1 MDEKKSYR
9 GWGKVKLKKK
19 VESITKHKTK
29 PSKVLFAEMAVGD
42 ADDDDDEEKN
52 STTFERH
59 IKGTWGK
66 TLPTVSDRCGVCDAC
81 MYVCVCVC
89 VRYLISKLRTSLSS
103 IEYRQL
109 ATCLDAHVV
118 LA

>member
-1 MDEKKSYR
+1 MEKKSYR
-9 GWGKVKLKKK
+9 GWGKSGVEKK

-29 PSKVLFAEMAVGD
+29 PSKVLFAETAVGD
-42 ADDDDDEEKN
+42 ADDDDDEEKKIAQP
-52 STTFERH
+52 S
-59 IKGTWGK
+59 
-66 TLPTVSDRCGVCDAC
+66 SDTSKEPEEKLCQQSANGEEYVMHEC
-81 MYVCVCVC
+81 MSVC
-89 VRYLISKLRTSLSS
+89 VRYLISKLRPSLSS